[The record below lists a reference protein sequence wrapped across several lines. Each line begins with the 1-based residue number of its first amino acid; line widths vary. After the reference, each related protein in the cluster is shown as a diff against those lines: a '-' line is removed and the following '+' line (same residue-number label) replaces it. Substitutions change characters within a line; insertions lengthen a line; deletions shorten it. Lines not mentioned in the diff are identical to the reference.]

1 MFTKWEHLSNNTS
14 KGFNS
19 PSDQSS
25 KSKSQISAGQMGMGR
40 RHLVTDG
47 IQLCCGWEGSRL
59 PLTTAHR
66 RIYSLVTIDDI
77 TLQEVTFESVRIG
90 RSSVI
95 GGWGGDVPG
104 SSLPADIR
112 LWTDS
117 LQAGTLH
124 AEQRYS
130 AAARTTAQPRWMTRI
145 NWRNAGR

>member
-95 GGWGGDVPG
+95 GGWGGGRSGQQPASWYQVVNG
-104 SSLPADIR
+104 LPA
-112 LWTDS
+112 S
-117 LQAGTLH
+117 GH
-124 AEQRYS
+124 V
-130 AAARTTAQPRWMTRI
+130 ARRTALFRRGSDYCTTPLDDAD
-145 NWRNAGR
+145 